1 MGAGTRHAGVTAG
14 LPGAVPCPAPPS
26 SRTLGEGLR
35 PSRERLS
42 CEDEGV
48 PLFIRG
54 VRAPASHS
62 VLAR

>member
-1 MGAGTRHAGVTAG
+1 MQMVMVLASGMQEPW
-14 LPGAVPCPAPPS
+14 PGCPASPGS
-26 SRTLGEGLR
+26 HTLGEGLR
-35 PSRERLS
+35 PSTERLS

-54 VRAPASHS
+54 VWAPVLPS